1 MKKITIWMSVV
12 VVAAIAILP
21 AQGGTYTWLA
31 TPADGNWNTSS
42 LNWSDGTTDGVAWV
56 DDASN
61 PNDAVFGTTS
71 TKSVSIGSRRT
82 VNNLTFTGNEY
93 SLSGNGPLA
102 VAGSVILNTGST
114 FFRNVL
120 TSGREDG
127 SLHFSASSTWKI
139 AYVYGTANTQTS
151 TYLDGSVL
159 FAPSNDR
166 ALGVV
171 PATRTENIFITGT
184 PTFFASGNFAIN
196 SNRTIKVLS
205 GKGFDTG
212 VNGGPFTYK
221 CRVFAENSPG
231 RDYSTNTYLNVSP
244 NWTGLVVFD
253 PGAGVTNAFGRLQV
267 NARVKILSGVTY
279 LTGPG
284 GTGTSAF
291 LYVSGGSTL
300 TDFSSTKGNLTIDG
314 SEVYTSQSSYVDLRY
329 YGQVTVTN
337 GGKLYMP
344 SVHWLNGHGSP
355 GRLTIADGGEVT
367 LSNLRISQSS
377 KSEVHLNEGGLL
389 KTLVLS
395 IDPAGTQKGTFW
407 FNGGRLQ
414 SRDARRAFFATASA
428 TPMTEE
434 KASGIRFAV
443 GEKGAVFDT
452 SNGVNLWW
460 NRPLVSGVEQDG
472 GLRKLGAASGEN
484 ILILMTTNRYNGV
497 TSIEGGGVQLRA
509 DNALPPGTTVRM
521 SGVNPYLD
529 AYTFDTTSPS
539 RSTEQWLS
547 RVEGSGDLRSCSQ
560 LHVTN
565 SLAPSVNGVL
575 AFANPCDLRGDYE
588 IVGNSNT
595 CSRLYFKGKQDIS
608 GLTLKVSDFSTFDTR
623 APNTRY
629 AILVANAGYTGKF
642 VLPADWPKGWDVKYT
657 DAAAYLYFQKGTAFI
672 VR

>member
-1 MKKITIWMSVV
+1 MKNTFVF
-12 VVAAIAILP
+12 VAAVAAGCVC

-31 TPADGNWNTSS
+31 SPADGNWNTTS
-42 LNWSDGTTDGVAWV
+42 LNWNDGTTDGVAWV

-71 TKSVSIGSRRT
+71 TKSVSVGSRLT

-93 SLSGNGPLA
+93 SLSGNGPL
-102 VAGSVILNTGST
+102 VVSGTVFLNTGST
-114 FFRNVL
+114 YFRNVL
-120 TSGREDG
+120 TGGRADG

-151 TYLDGSVL
+151 TYLDGMVL

-166 ALGVV
+166 ALGAV

-184 PTFFASGNFAIN
+184 PTLFASGNFSIN

-205 GKGFDTG
+205 GKHFDTG

-244 NWTGLVVFD
+244 NWAGLVVFD

-267 NARVKILSGVTY
+267 NSRLKVASGVTY

-284 GTGTSAF
+284 GTGTSAY
-291 LYVSGGSTL
+291 LYVNGK
-300 TDFSSTKGNLTIDG
+300 TDWSSSYGNLTIDRG
-314 SEVYTSQSSYVDLRY
+314 EVYASLSSYVDLRN

-355 GRLTIADGGEVT
+355 GRLTIANGGEVT

-389 KTLVLS
+389 KAILLS
-395 IDPAGTQKGTFW
+395 IDPAATPKGTFW

-414 SRDARRAFFATASA
+414 SRDARRVFFGTASA
-428 TPMTEE
+428 TAMTEE

-452 SNGVNLWW
+452 SNGINLWW
-460 NRPLVSGVEQDG
+460 SRPLVSGVEQDG

-484 ILILMTTNRYNGV
+484 ILILMNTNRYNGV

-539 RSTEQWLS
+539 RATEQWLS
-547 RVEGSGDLRSCSQ
+547 RVEGSGDLRSCSL

-565 SLAPSVNGVL
+565 SLAPAVDGVL
-575 AFANPCDLRGDYE
+575 AFSQPCDLRGDYE

-595 CSRLYFKGKQDIS
+595 CSRLFFKGKQNIS
-608 GLTLKVSDFSTFDTR
+608 GLTLKVSDFSAFNTR
-623 APNTRY
+623 APNTQY
-629 AILVANAGYTGKF
+629 AIVVANAGYTGTF
-642 VLPADWPKGWDVKYT
+642 DRPADWPKGWDVKYT
-657 DAAAYLYFQKGTAFI
+657 DGAAYLYFQKGTAFI

>member
-1 MKKITIWMSVV
+1 MA
-12 VVAAIAILP
+12 VATIAIFH
-21 AQGGTYTWLA
+21 ARGGTYTWLA
-31 TPADGNWNTSS
+31 SPANGNWDTSS

-56 DDASN
+56 DDESA

-71 TKSVSIGSRRT
+71 TKSVSIGSRRI
-82 VNNLTFTGNEY
+82 VNDLTFTGNEY
-93 SLSGNGPLA
+93 SLSGNGPLV
-102 VAGSVILNTGST
+102 VAGTVFMNTGST

-120 TSGREDG
+120 TGGRADG

-244 NWTGLVVFD
+244 NWTGLVVLD

-267 NARVKILSGVTY
+267 NSKFKIASGVTY

-284 GTGTSAF
+284 GTGTSAY
-291 LYVSGGSTL
+291 LYVNGK
-300 TDFSSTKGNLTIDG
+300 TDFSNSYGNLTVDG
-314 SEVYTSQSSYVDLRY
+314 GEVYVSQSSYVDLRN

-344 SVHWLNGHGSP
+344 NVHWLNGHGSP
-355 GRLTIADGGEVT
+355 ARLTIADGGEVT
-367 LSNLRISQSS
+367 LSNLRIAQSS
-377 KSEVHLNEGGLL
+377 KCEVLLNEGGLL
-389 KTLVLS
+389 KTFILS
-395 IDPAGTQKGTFW
+395 VDPNATFKGTFL

-414 SRDARRAFFATASA
+414 SRDGRRVFFGSASA
-428 TPMTEE
+428 AAMTEA
-434 KASGIRFAV
+434 KASCVTFAV

-452 SNGVNLWW
+452 SNGQNLWW
-460 NRPLVSGVEQDG
+460 TRPLVSGAEQDG

-484 ILILMTTNRYNGV
+484 ILILSNTNRYNGV
-497 TSIEGGGVQLRA
+497 TSIEGGGVQVRV

-521 SGVNPYLD
+521 SGISPYLD
-529 AYTFDTTSPS
+529 AYTFENADPK
-539 RSTEQWLS
+539 RATEQWLS
-547 RVEGSGDLRSCSQ
+547 RVEGSGDLRSSAQ

-565 SLAPSVNGVL
+565 SLAPSVGGVL
-575 AFANPCDLRGDYE
+575 AFSHPCDLRGDYE
-588 IVGNSNT
+588 VVGNSNT
-595 CSRLYFKGKQDIS
+595 CSRLYFQGKQDIS

-657 DAAAYLYFQKGTAFI
+657 DAAAYLYFQKGTAFV

>member
-1 MKKITIWMSVV
+1 MA
-12 VVAAIAILP
+12 VAAIATFQ
-21 AQGGTYTWLA
+21 ARGGTYTWLA
-31 TPADGNWNTSS
+31 SPANGNWDTSS

-56 DDASN
+56 DDASA

-82 VNNLTFTGNEY
+82 VNDMTFTGNEY
-93 SLSGNGPLA
+93 SLSGSGPLA
-102 VAGSVILNTGST
+102 VAGTVFMNTGST

-120 TSGREDG
+120 TGGRADG
-127 SLHFSASSTWKI
+127 SLHFSASGTWKI

-151 TYLDGSVL
+151 TYLDGTVL
-159 FAPSNDR
+159 FAPNNDR
-166 ALGVV
+166 ALGTV
-171 PATRTENIFITGT
+171 PAARTENIFITGT
-184 PTFFASGNFAIN
+184 PTLFASGNFSIN

-205 GKGFDTG
+205 GKHFDTG

-231 RDYSTNTYLNVSP
+231 RNFSTNTYLNASA
-244 NWTGLVVFD
+244 NWTGLVVLD

-267 NARVKILSGVTY
+267 NSNFKVASGVTY

-284 GTGTSAF
+284 GTGTSAS
-291 LYVSGGSTL
+291 LYVNGKTGFGS
-300 TDFSSTKGNLTIDG
+300 SYGNLTVDG
-314 SEVYTSQSSYVDLRY
+314 GEVYVSQSLYVDLRN

-344 SVHWLNGHGSP
+344 NVHWLNGHGSP
-355 GRLTIADGGEVT
+355 ARLTIADGGEVT
-367 LSNLRISQSS
+367 LSNLRITQAS
-377 KSEVHLNEGGLL
+377 KAEVLLNEGGLL

-395 IDPAGTQKGTFW
+395 VDPAATFKGTFL

-414 SRDARRAFFATASA
+414 SRDGRRVFFGSASNTA
-428 TPMTEE
+428 MTEA
-434 KASGIRFAV
+434 KASCVTFAV

-452 SNGVNLWW
+452 SNGQNLWW
-460 NRPLVSGVEQDG
+460 SRPLVSGAEQDG

-484 ILILMTTNRYNGV
+484 ILILSNTNRYNGV
-497 TSIEGGGVQLRA
+497 TSIEGGGVQVRV

-521 SGVNPYLD
+521 SGISPYLD
-529 AYTFDTTSPS
+529 AYTFENEDPK
-539 RSTEQWLS
+539 RATEQWLS
-547 RVEGSGDLRSCSQ
+547 RVEGSGDLRSSSQ

-565 SLAPSVNGVL
+565 SLAPSVSGVL
-575 AFANPCDLRGDYE
+575 AFSHPCDLRGDYE
-588 IVGNSNT
+588 VVGNSNT
-595 CSRLYFKGKQDIS
+595 CSRLYFQGKQDIS

-629 AILVANAGYTGKF
+629 AILVANAGYTGRF
-642 VLPADWPKGWDVKYT
+642 ALPADWPKGWDVKYT
-657 DAAAYLYFQKGTAFI
+657 DAAAYLYFQKGTTFI

>member
-1 MKKITIWMSVV
+1 MKKITIWMSVAA
-12 VVAAIAILP
+12 VAASAILP

-102 VAGSVILNTGST
+102 VVGSVILSTGST

-244 NWTGLVVFD
+244 NWTGLVVLD

-267 NARVKILSGVTY
+267 NSRLKILSGVTY

-284 GTGTSAF
+284 GTGTSAY
-291 LYVSGGSTL
+291 LYVSGGNNS

-314 SEVYTSQSSYVDLRY
+314 SEVYASQSSYVDLRY

-395 IDPAGTQKGTFW
+395 VDPNATCKGTFW

-414 SRDARRAFFATASA
+414 SRDGRRVFFGSASA
-428 TPMTEE
+428 AAMTEA
-434 KASGIRFAV
+434 KASCVTFAV

-452 SNGVNLWW
+452 SNGQNLWW
-460 NRPLVSGVEQDG
+460 TRPLVSGAEQDG

-484 ILILMTTNRYNGV
+484 ILILSNTNRYNGV
-497 TSIEGGGVQLRA
+497 TSIEGGGVQVRV

-521 SGVNPYLD
+521 SGVSPYLD
-529 AYTFDTTSPS
+529 AYTFENEDPK
-539 RSTEQWLS
+539 RATEQWLS
-547 RVEGSGDLRSCSQ
+547 RVEGSGDLRSSSQ
-560 LHVTN
+560 LHITN
-565 SLAPSVNGVL
+565 SLAPSVSGVL
-575 AFANPCDLRGDYE
+575 AFSHPCDLRGDYE

-629 AILVANAGYTGKF
+629 AILVANAGYTGTF
-642 VLPADWPKGWDVKYT
+642 ARPADWPKGWDVKYT
-657 DAAAYLYFQKGTAFI
+657 DTAAYLYFQKGTAFV

>member
-1 MKKITIWMSVV
+1 MKKIACLMCMAVATI
-12 VVAAIAILP
+12 ATFQAR
-21 AQGGTYTWLA
+21 GGTYTWLA
-31 TPADGNWNTSS
+31 SPANGNWDTSS

-56 DDASN
+56 DDASA
-61 PNDAVFGTTS
+61 PNDAVFGTTL

-82 VNNLTFTGNEY
+82 VNDLTFTGNEY
-93 SLSGNGPLA
+93 SLSGNGPLV
-102 VAGSVILNTGST
+102 VAGTVFMNTGST

-120 TSGREDG
+120 TGGRADG

-151 TYLDGSVL
+151 TYLDGTVL
-159 FAPSNDR
+159 FAPNNDR
-166 ALGVV
+166 ALGTV
-171 PATRTENIFITGT
+171 PAARTENIFITGT
-184 PTFFASGNFAIN
+184 PTLFASGNFSIN

-205 GKGFDTG
+205 GKHFDTG

-231 RDYSTNTYLNVSP
+231 RNFSTNTYLNASA
-244 NWTGLVVFD
+244 NWTGLVVLD

-267 NARVKILSGVTY
+267 NSNFKVASGVTY

-284 GTGTSAF
+284 GTGTSAS
-291 LYVSGGSTL
+291 LYVNGKTGFGS
-300 TDFSSTKGNLTIDG
+300 SYGNLTVDG
-314 SEVYTSQSSYVDLRY
+314 GEVYVSQSLYVDLRN

-344 SVHWLNGHGSP
+344 NVHWLNGHGSP
-355 GRLTIADGGEVT
+355 ARLTIADGGEVT
-367 LSNLRISQSS
+367 LSNLRITQAS
-377 KSEVHLNEGGLL
+377 KAEVLLNEGGLL

-395 IDPAGTQKGTFW
+395 VDPAATFKGTFL

-414 SRDARRAFFATASA
+414 SRDGRRVFFTTASNA
-428 TPMTEE
+428 AMTEE
-434 KASGIRFAV
+434 KASCVTFAV

-452 SNGVNLWW
+452 SNGQNLWW
-460 NRPLVSGVEQDG
+460 TRPLVSGAEQDG

-484 ILILMTTNRYNGV
+484 ILILSNTNRYNGV
-497 TSIEGGGVQLRA
+497 TSIEGGGVQVRV

-521 SGVNPYLD
+521 SGISPYLD
-529 AYTFDTTSPS
+529 AYTFENEDPK
-539 RSTEQWLS
+539 RATEQWLS

-560 LHVTN
+560 LHITN
-565 SLAPSVNGVL
+565 SLAPSVSGVL
-575 AFANPCDLRGDYE
+575 AFSQPCDLRGDYE

-595 CSRLYFKGKQDIS
+595 CSRLYFQGKQDIS
-608 GLTLKVSDFSTFDTR
+608 GLTLKVADFSTFDTR
-623 APNTRY
+623 APTTRY

-642 VLPADWPKGWDVKYT
+642 VIPADWPKGWDVKYT
-657 DAAAYLYFQKGTAFI
+657 DAAAYLYFQKGTMFI

>member
-1 MKKITIWMSVV
+1 MKKIAIWTSMVA
-12 VVAAIAILP
+12 VAASAILS
-21 AQGGTYTWLA
+21 AWGGTYTWLA

-127 SLHFSASSTWKI
+127 SLHFSASSSWKI

-151 TYLDGSVL
+151 TYLDGTVL
-159 FAPSNDR
+159 FAPNNDR

-171 PATRTENIFITGT
+171 PAARTENIFITGT
-184 PTFFASGNFAIN
+184 PTLFASGNFTIN

-221 CRVFAENSPG
+221 CQVFAENSPG
-231 RDYSTNTYLNVSP
+231 RNYSTNTYLNVSP

-253 PGAGVTNAFGRLQV
+253 PGTGVTNAFGRLQV

-284 GTGTSAF
+284 GTGTSAY
-291 LYVSGGSTL
+291 LYVSGGNTS

-314 SEVYTSQSSYVDLRY
+314 SEVYASQASYVDLRY

-484 ILILMTTNRYNGV
+484 ILILMNTNRYNGV

-565 SLAPSVNGVL
+565 SLAPSVDGVL
-575 AFANPCDLRGDYE
+575 TFFNACDLRGDYE

-595 CSRLYFKGKQDIS
+595 CSRLFFKGKQDIS

-629 AILVANAGYTGKF
+629 AIVVANAGYTGTF
-642 VLPADWPKGWDVKYT
+642 ARPADWPAGWDVKYT
-657 DAAAYLYFQKGTAFI
+657 DTAVYLYFQKGTALVI
-672 VR
+672 R